1 MRPEVRIRVRDQG
14 LRPKKKKWI
23 LQRDL
28 ATAGLAVG
36 AQWRKS
42 LPLMR
47 KTGMSHVSPIL
58 ENFPFHHA
66 QIFIKISICLVFLR
80 KLAIL
85 PRKVTEHWCLDVAHE
100 TQRLAFVKLTHMY
113 TLALFSQAF
122 LSISL
127 EYAAKYSKSDLL
139 CKETGN
145 FASKR
150 WLAGDG

>member
-1 MRPEVRIRVRDQG
+1 VPSEE
-14 LRPKKKKWI
+14 K
-23 LQRDL
+23 
-28 ATAGLAVG
+28 A
-36 AQWRKS
+36 

-58 ENFPFHHA
+58 EIFPFHHA

-100 TQRLAFVKLTHMY
+100 TQRLAFVKPTHMY

-127 EYAAKYSKSDLL
+127 EDPAKYSKSDLL

-150 WLAGDG
+150 